1 MNGDRFGDVARIDHD
16 RAQRCGFPEVVLCEG
31 KTPADA
37 AGIAREIAL
46 RAGRV
51 LCTRAGPAHVEAIRV
66 QLPAAVHHERARCV
80 SFEATALPRCGRL
93 AIVAAGTADLPVAEE
108 AAVTAS
114 LLGCEVERH
123 YDVGV
128 AGLHRLLAV
137 VPSIRRAQAVVAVAG
152 MEGALPSVLAGLL
165 DRPVVAV
172 PTSTGYGVGQGGLAA
187 LATMLSSCAA
197 GVVCVNIDNGFGA
210 GYAAALM
217 LRAGRAAEG

>member
-108 AAVTAS
+108 ALVTARAMGS
-114 LLGCEVERH
+114 RAELIA
-123 YDVGV
+123 DVGV
-128 AGLHRLLAV
+128 AGLHRLLAHRRRLRDARV
-137 VPSIRRAQAVVAVAG
+137 VVVVAG
-152 MEGALPSVLAGLL
+152 LEGALASVVGGLV
-165 DRPVVAV
+165 DRPLIAV
-172 PTSTGYGVGQGGLAA
+172 PTSVGYGAHFHGLAPL
-187 LATMLSSCAA
+187 LAMLNSCAA
-197 GVVCVNIDNGFGA
+197 GVTVVNVDNGFGA
-210 GYAAALM
+210 GYAAHLINRGA
-217 LRAGRAAEG
+217 RA